1 MPEGLSS
8 ASCRVVIVASRFNQD
23 IVERLLSG
31 ALDALEE
38 TGTGRDEVRV
48 VRVPGAFE
56 LPLAAGRL
64 ADSGEYDAVV
74 GLGCVIRGETS
85 HFEYVSRAAIDGL
98 ERVSLDSG
106 VPVGFGVLTTDTV
119 DQALARSGGGAGNR
133 GYDAAVAALE
143 MVQLLR
149 DLRR

>member
-23 IVERLLSG
+23 IVDRLLSG

>member
-8 ASCRVVIVASRFNQD
+8 AGCRVVIVASRFNRD
-23 IVERLLSG
+23 IVDRLLSG

-56 LPLAAGRL
+56 LPLAARRL

-74 GLGCVIRGETS
+74 GLGCVIRGETP
-85 HFEYVSRAAIDGL
+85 HFEHISRAAADGL

-119 DQALARSGGGAGNR
+119 DQALARSGGGVGNR
-133 GYDAAVAALE
+133 GYDAAIAAIE

>member
-8 ASCRVVIVASRFNQD
+8 ASCRVVIVASRFNRD
-23 IVERLLSG
+23 IVDRLLSG
-31 ALDALEE
+31 ALDALEQ

-56 LPLAAGRL
+56 LPLAARRL

-85 HFEYVSRAAIDGL
+85 HFEHISRAVTDGL

-149 DLRR
+149 ELRR

>member
-23 IVERLLSG
+23 IVDRLLSG

-56 LPLAAGRL
+56 LPLAAHRL

-85 HFEYVSRAAIDGL
+85 HFEHVSRAATDGL